1 MVVSA
6 AVSEASAE
14 VYILLSLDV
23 RLAGLDASDNLIND
37 AIYAGPDI
45 RLLIKHLHQ
54 ILIMLLTIC
63 FDAAAGIV
71 EADFL
76 AEQ

>member
-23 RLAGLDASDNLIND
+23 RLAGLNASDNLIND
-37 AIYAGPDI
+37 AIDAGPDI